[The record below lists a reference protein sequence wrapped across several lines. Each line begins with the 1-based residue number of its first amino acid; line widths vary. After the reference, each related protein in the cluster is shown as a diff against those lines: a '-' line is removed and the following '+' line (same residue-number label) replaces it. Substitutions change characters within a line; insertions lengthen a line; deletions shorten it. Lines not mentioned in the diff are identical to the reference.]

1 MKQRL
6 WVWVTLVSSSLTC
19 SHADP
24 HFLWSLTLTNLSLPP
39 SRRCEEPGEFSPG
52 RERPGAGQRSAA
64 GLRHVQLPAANG
76 QVWPAAPSATRDTS
90 HQPASRR
97 IPLLQTPE
105 RRRALQQPAY
115 WNAARQK
122 SLGSDF
128 PTRSAAVQFCSS
140 PEIPNNA
147 FTKTK
152 PPAHTWLCGDLEDG
166 EQSLY
171 RALFCVC
178 VCGSSYNLRWTN
190 TCTETHN
197 VHRQTAFGSLY
208 CRKKKKHNK
217 NSKKELL
224 FLNHRQKKTMLKGR
238 KKEKTTTWS
247 RICIW
252 LYKMISDHLHKQD
265 YQTVRLQL

>member
-1 MKQRL
+1 MGSWGIRVSGEEPSFFVAFTWLPLHCSPRRRLRGKKKRREGYVNIECQILSHMKIRNNQRTNPCVCNMNPVDFFKCF
-6 WVWVTLVSSSLTC
+6 WVWVTLVWSSLTC

-64 GLRHVQLPAANG
+64 GLRHVQLPTANG
-76 QVWPAAPSATRDTS
+76 QVWPAAPPATRDTS

-97 IPLLQTPE
+97 IPILQTPE
-105 RRRALQQPAY
+105 RRRALQQPAH

-122 SLGSDF
+122 SLGGDF

-140 PEIPNNA
+140 PETPNNA

-171 RALFCVC
+171 RAFFFLWFKLQLEV
-178 VCGSSYNLRWTN
+178 N
-190 TCTETHN
+190 EH
-197 VHRQTAFGSLY
+197 VHRDS
-208 CRKKKKHNK
+208 
-217 NSKKELL
+217 
-224 FLNHRQKKTMLKGR
+224 
-238 KKEKTTTWS
+238 
-247 RICIW
+247 
-252 LYKMISDHLHKQD
+252 
-265 YQTVRLQL
+265 